1 MVSSC
6 FNISLIAGNISHSD
20 LHLCELPFLNLC
32 FSLTSWL
39 KIFISVLA
47 LLRYN
52 SHTIQ
57 FTHLKSIHRFSVH
70 SQCCATIIT
79 IDFRTFSSAPK
90 VAVPWAPGDTF
101 MLGIPCDLAD
111 LTGLGE
117 RSMHSGHW
125 GPGFCL
131 PQLGCSACF
140 GACVLPMESPT
151 AHSLTLCLLP
161 ALVSVCLQPG
171 ESKVINLYFEEGF
184 LQGTDPRM
192 WSGLSCSEWLS
203 PPSFL

>member
-20 LHLCELPFLNLC
+20 LHLCELSFLNLC
-32 FSLTSWL
+32 FSLISWL
-39 KIFISVLA
+39 KKFISILA

-70 SQCCATIIT
+70 SQFCATIIT
-79 IDFRTFSSAPK
+79 FYFRTFSSAPK

-101 MLGIPCDLAD
+101 TLGIPCNLAD

-117 RSMHSGHW
+117 WSMHSGHW
-125 GPGFCL
+125 DPAFCL
-131 PQLGCSACF
+131 SQLGCPACS
-140 GACVLPMESPT
+140 GVCVLPVDSPT

-161 ALVSVCLQPG
+161 ALVSVYLQPG
-171 ESKVINLYFEEGF
+171 EN
-184 LQGTDPRM
+184 
-192 WSGLSCSEWLS
+192 
-203 PPSFL
+203 